1 MTKQEYI
8 LELNEALASY
18 PQEFRND
25 ILEAF
30 EGHFQEGL
38 DNGLSEE
45 EVIDTLGSI
54 DEVLENIQMMS
65 GDTQRSYSEN
75 NYSDPNSAIKANM
88 NALKSNIKE
97 LTKQISEAVSQ
108 NINVSFDFTTD
119 KSAEPTYYSF
129 SHNNI
134 PTVTINGNLDVEII
148 KGLENSYEFKPYQSV
163 FSKGIPELEVNENEE
178 LADIS
183 LRSGSGLLKLTVN
196 DAVKELNIKA
206 PSGDVIIS
214 DLTLSSLTIVSYSGD
229 IRCDNITSE
238 KIDASTKSGDI
249 YMNNTTTKEL
259 NAVSISGDVDLITGE
274 GILNV
279 RSTSGDIEVT
289 NFRTESLNAASVSG
303 DVDVTVDAVD
313 VVASSTSGDV
323 NVECYV
329 EFETLKA
336 TSVSGDVELRSP
348 NKNIHLFARTLGGDL
363 DISDYQYEQVNR
375 NEYLIGDASSEATLD
390 SKSGDITVYLI

>member
-8 LELNEALASY
+8 LELNEALATY
-18 PQEFRND
+18 PQDFRND

-65 GDTQRSYSEN
+65 GDTQRSYSET

-108 NINVSFDFTTD
+108 NINVNFDFTTD

-163 FSKGIPELEVNENEE
+163 FSKGIPELEVDESEDVANLN
-178 LADIS
+178 
-183 LRSGSGLLKLTVN
+183 LRSGSGLLKLTLN
-196 DAVKELNIKA
+196 DAVKELNIKS
-206 PSGDVIIS
+206 PSLDIIIS
-214 DLTLSSLTIVSYSGD
+214 DLTLTTLNAISFSGD

-238 KIDASTKSGDI
+238 KVDISTKSGDI
-249 YMNNTTTKEL
+249 YMNNTTAKEL
-259 NAVSISGDVDLITGE
+259 NATSISGDVDLITGE

-279 RSTSGDIEVT
+279 KSTSGDVEIT
-289 NFRTESLNAASVSG
+289 NFRSLSLEASSVSG
-303 DVDVTVDAVD
+303 DVDVTVDAVN
-313 VVASSTSGDV
+313 ANISSTSGDV
-323 NVECYV
+323 TVECYV

-336 TSVSGDVELRSP
+336 SSVSGDVELRSP
-348 NKNIHLFARTLGGDL
+348 NKNIHLFARTLSGDL